1 MSDSK
6 GSLCITCGQPTGGA
20 PRLNTL
26 SSGQACPTCRDRLLE
41 SLPSLLPGETE
52 VPEPLEA
59 SEVSEASMMLDEFEQ
74 EVEPPAPAES
84 TPKGPS
90 RLLRGETPNEPA

>member
-26 SSGQACPTCRDRLLE
+26 ASGRACPTCRDRLLE
-41 SLPSLLPGETE
+41 SLPSLLPGETV
-52 VPEPLEA
+52 VPEP
-59 SEVSEASMMLDEFEQ
+59 SSASMELDEFEQ
-74 EVEPPAPAES
+74 EVEPPVPAQ
-84 TPKGPS
+84 TGAKGPS
-90 RLLRGETPNEPA
+90 RLLRGDTPNEPA